1 MLPVLPLFCGKVG
14 CVLLA
19 AVLKYATV
27 VKKTIYGVN
36 IL

>member
-1 MLPVLPLFCGKVG
+1 MLIVFPLFSGKMG
-14 CVLLA
+14 GGLLA